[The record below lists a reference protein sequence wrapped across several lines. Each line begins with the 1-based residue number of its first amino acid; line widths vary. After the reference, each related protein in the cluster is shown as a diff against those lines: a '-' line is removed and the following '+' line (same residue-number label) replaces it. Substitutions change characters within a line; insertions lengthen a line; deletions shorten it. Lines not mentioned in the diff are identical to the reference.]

1 MKSDSLCILLSFLL
15 PVTALAQ
22 EVPAPP
28 PAAPEEEFRLPE
40 PDDYVPLRRGAAA
53 PHDGLLI
60 EAADM
65 LQIHQEY
72 ERMRYLLTRTAE
84 RDIELCDVRVEME
97 RARLTACNER
107 LMLRDDLWTA
117 RQAEL
122 TAQIVEARAEARRA
136 AERGWYENV
145 VLWFVVGVVATGAV
159 WIAVEAT
166 P

>member
-1 MKSDSLCILLSFLL
+1 MRPLCILLSLLL

-28 PAAPEEEFRLPE
+28 PAAPEDEFRLPE
-40 PDDYVPLRRGAAA
+40 PGDLVPLRRGAAA

-60 EAADM
+60 DAADM
-65 LQIHQEY
+65 LQIYQEY
-72 ERMRYLLTRTAE
+72 DRMQYLLTRTAE
-84 RDIELCDVRVEME
+84 RDTETCDVRIEME

-107 LMLRDDLWTA
+107 LVLRDDLWTA

-136 AERGWYENV
+136 AERQPWESP
-145 VLWFVVGVVATGAV
+145 VLWFVVGVAATSIVWVA
-159 WIAVEAT
+159 AT
-166 P
+166 VR